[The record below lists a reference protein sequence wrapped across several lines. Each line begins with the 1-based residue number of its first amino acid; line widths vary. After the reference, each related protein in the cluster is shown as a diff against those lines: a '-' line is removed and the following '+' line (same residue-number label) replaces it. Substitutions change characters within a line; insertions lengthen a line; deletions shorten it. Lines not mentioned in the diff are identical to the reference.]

1 MKFNKYQQE
10 ANRTDQQN
18 GRALDSFPTK
28 VPMMGLA
35 GETGQLLTEEKKRLR
50 DGQPRRLFP
59 ERVTEELGDIL
70 WYLSNTAVRQDIPL
84 GEAALAGAPGHDPRT
99 DIEIEEYQR
108 MVSRAG
114 QGPETQETDRLI
126 PLFRLAGRAG
136 SLLEHLGDLM
146 EQHPQHPQRPLD
158 PGLLKQELS
167 QMIQLLAEVA
177 GGHGLRLED
186 IARSNLEKVSRRWG
200 PLSSQREQYQ
210 LFDQDYPEHEQLPR
224 RMEIQI
230 RPDGPGRTVTRVNG
244 SRFGDPL
251 TDNHYEDDG
260 YRFHDIFHLSFAA
273 ILGWSPTTR
282 ALLRRKRRSNPDVDE
297 TEDGGRAIVLEEG
310 IAAFVFDHAARRNFL
325 EGIDRVD
332 YRLLRNIRELT
343 EHLEVAR
350 RTEADWEH
358 AILRGF
364 RIWREVR
371 AAGEGRMHA
380 DLEAGTIRMAGTANN

>member
-1 MKFNKYQQE
+1 MKFNEYQQQ
-10 ANRTDQQN
+10 ANQTDRQPRPGTDQ
-18 GRALDSFPTK
+18 LLTV
-28 VPMMGLA
+28 VPLMGLA
-35 GETGQLLTEEKKRLR
+35 GESGELLTEHKKRLI
-50 DGQPRRLFP
+50 DGQPYRQFP

-70 WYLSNTAVRQDIPL
+70 WYLSSAAARQGIPL
-84 GEAALAGAPGHDPRT
+84 GETALAGAPGRDPRT
-99 DIEIEEYQR
+99 DIEMEEYQR
-108 MVSRAG
+108 LVS
-114 QGPETQETDRLI
+114 QGLENPQG
-126 PLFRLAGRAG
+126 RLALSTLFQLNGRAG
-136 SLLEHLGDLM
+136 LLLENLGKQL
-146 EQHPQHPQRPLD
+146 EQHPDRPLD

-167 QMIQLLAEVA
+167 QMIRLLAEVA

-371 AAGEGRMHA
+371 TAGEGRMHA